1 MEVIHERD
9 KRTKLGDF
17 GDFGRFRGNVLPGVG
32 FYPLP
37 AFRVIS
43 PSQGRLSKVHAEMT
57 VLSCLRL
64 PVTTGIRSALASS
77 SKNAPGI
84 LSKAFRPSGNVDPQ
98 HVMTFEC
105 ACLRVWVGVRNCVCL
120 TFTTHGHLA
129 GFRN

>member
-1 MEVIHERD
+1 MEEIHERD

-17 GDFGRFRGNVLPGVG
+17 GDFRGDFGRFRGNVLLGVG

-105 ACLRVWVGVRNCVCL
+105 ACLRVGVRNCV
-120 TFTTHGHLA
+120 FD
-129 GFRN
+129 F